1 MFTCYILYSECLDK
15 YYVGATADQ
24 MMARLRK
31 HNTNHNGFTGKSND
45 WKVVYS
51 EVFETKIEAFNRE
64 KQIKQ
69 WKSRKAIELLI
80 DKYV

>member
-1 MFTCYILYSECLDK
+1 MFTCYILYSEFLDK
-15 YYVGATADQ
+15 YYIGATTDN
-24 MMARLRK
+24 MLERLRR

-45 WKVVYS
+45 WRVVYS
-51 EVFETKIEAFNRE
+51 EVFETKSEAFNRE